1 MLFLLHKIQIQN
13 IYFTIIALFKTTLPN
28 NCTKSRKMLFL
39 SHFIQ
44 VTKNL
49 SETNPFRKFCFSKE
63 ITAKRSREHIEQ
75 SYYPNGSFMSINPNL
90 YLISP
95 SISSYNILRE
105 NFIISFYYFA
115 VKISYLWN
123 INLKSPFE
131 RITIYL
137 SLKFNTLYI
146 LK

>member
-1 MLFLLHKIQIQN
+1 MLFLLQKIQN

-39 SHFIQ
+39 PHFIQ

-95 SISSYNILRE
+95 SISSYNILGE
-105 NFIISFYYFA
+105 FYYF
-115 VKISYLWN
+115 VLLFRSKISYLWN

-137 SLKFNTLYI
+137 SLKFNTLCI

>member
-95 SISSYNILRE
+95 SISSYNILGE
-105 NFIISFYYFA
+105 FYYF
-115 VKISYLWN
+115 VLLFRSKISYLWN

-137 SLKFNTLYI
+137 SLKFNTLCI

>member
-1 MLFLLHKIQIQN
+1 MLFLLQKIQN

-95 SISSYNILRE
+95 SISSYNILGE
-105 NFIISFYYFA
+105 FYYF
-115 VKISYLWN
+115 VLLFRSKISYLWN

-137 SLKFNTLYI
+137 SLKFNTLCI